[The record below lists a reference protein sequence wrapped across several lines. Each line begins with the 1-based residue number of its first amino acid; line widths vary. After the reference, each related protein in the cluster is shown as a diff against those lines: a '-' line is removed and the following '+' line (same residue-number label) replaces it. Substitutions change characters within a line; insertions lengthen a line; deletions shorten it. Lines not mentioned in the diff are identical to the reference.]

1 MNEICEWLAQQIITE
16 FPGAKILEFWEGD
29 RHLKHYAS
37 NKLQG
42 IAGASEWEFTPD
54 YVVTFQNG
62 NDRNIAFM
70 NFTEK
75 TLGLTEL
82 GELHVYAKIAEP
94 SVAIQATV
102 NGLSKDLYALLLD
115 TGIQQRLLG
124 YAGDRRILVGQWDK
138 TTGSIPEDSFFPP
151 KGF

>member
-1 MNEICEWLAQQIITE
+1 MNEIRGWFEHRIINE
-16 FPGAKILEFWEGD
+16 IPGAKILEFWEGD

-42 IAGASEWEFTPD
+42 FTGASEWEFTPD

-62 NDRNIAFM
+62 STRNIAFL

-94 SVAIQATV
+94 LVAIQATV

-115 TGIQQRLLG
+115 KGIQQRLLG
-124 YAGDRRILVGQWDK
+124 YAVDRKILVGQWDK
-138 TTGSIPEDSFFPP
+138 SAGSIPEESFFPP